1 MMSATTWPDPAVELV
16 WAWQPDSAA
25 EQLLVVR
32 AVPSGGP
39 RAPPDPFRVAGPSLP
54 EAELC
59 TVPAQVVAPAQSS
72 VAEAVDQLDAPGTV
86 GPPELALEPGATG
99 VAGAWAGVS
108 VVSPSTGSSV
118 VVLTSAFDV
127 LTAVMTG
134 VMIDAFGSLEAPEF
148 VTAWQSPPVTPEQVP
163 SLREPRGSGDTLGS
177 VADAAL
183 VTVPSQA
190 ILPAQVSIA
199 PDTDAAD
206 GPATCR
212 AVFTTV
218 SADSCCA
225 EPGDV
230 DATEVVCAAQAPSPV
245 VQVTEPVEDRCSV
258 PSMPVAELD
267 AVPVQPCGQSSC
279 ALELA
284 VLDGPAAGSPVFGS
298 TDA

>member
-1 MMSATTWPDPAVELV
+1 MSATTWPDPAVELV
-16 WAWQPDSAA
+16 WAWQPLSAA
-25 EQLLVVR
+25 LQLLVVR
-32 AVPSGGP
+32 ATPSGGP
-39 RAPPDPFRVAGPSLP
+39 RAPPAPFRVAGPSLP
-54 EAELC
+54 DAELP
-59 TVPAQVVAPAQSS
+59 TVPSQPVPPTQSS
-72 VAEAVDQLDAPGTV
+72 VAEAIDQLDAPATV

-99 VAGAWAGVS
+99 VAGSWAGAS
-108 VVSPSTGSSV
+108 DSPEAGSSV

-127 LTAVMTG
+127 LAAVMTG

-148 VTAWQSPPVTPEQVP
+148 VTAWQTPPVTPVQVP
-163 SLREPRGSGDTLGS
+163 SLWEPRGSGDTLGS
-177 VADAAL
+177 VAETAL
-183 VTVPSQA
+183 VTVPSQTVC
-190 ILPAQVSIA
+190 PPQVSIA
-199 PDTDAAD
+199 PETDAAD

-218 SADSCCA
+218 PADSCCA

-230 DATEVVCAAQAPSPV
+230 EATEVVCAAQAPSPV
-245 VQVTEPVEDRCSV
+245 VQVTEPVEERCSV

-298 TDA
+298 TVA